1 MQWNPDDIV
10 LTIDAF
16 QRIRRTP
23 SERANIIATLA
34 GELRRKER
42 ATDAAVEAVGVRPM
56 QSQVALVLIET
67 LRNNELETQR
77 LARVIR
83 KLRGRW

>member
-1 MQWNPDDIV
+1 V

-34 GELRRKER
+34 DELGRKER
-42 ATDAAVEAVGVRPM
+42 ATDAAVKAVGVR
-56 QSQVALVLIET
+56 
-67 LRNNELETQR
+67 
-77 LARVIR
+77 
-83 KLRGRW
+83 